1 MSIRSNSLIVFCRS
15 YICLLILCILFLSIM
30 KDMLK
35 FQILIVVIMSFFFCP
50 CSVNFEDLLLAP
62 FRILTYLD
70 FITMQLM
77 SLFIPDNILCSDVDF
92 T

>member
-1 MSIRSNSLIVFCRS
+1 MPTNSLYTF
-15 YICLLILCILFLSIM
+15 SINYERHV
-30 KDMLK
+30 K
-35 FQILIVVIMSFFFCP
+35 VPNSNCGHNVFFFCP